1 MSMLSRVANSLYWM
15 ARYLERA
22 ENTARLINVNSHLLL
37 DLPTRVKL
45 GWEPIVDILS
55 FRDQF
60 YANYE
65 NADEKSVI
73 KFMLTDINNSGSILS
88 SLSAARENARTI
100 KEILPQEA
108 WEQIN
113 EIYLFVRENQSQA
126 FARRTRYD
134 YLRKIIQANQAITG
148 LLSGTMTHD
157 DGYGFM
163 RIGRNLERA
172 DMSTRI
178 IDVRSASLLPDM
190 DEDSQAFGNIQ
201 WMSVLKSMSAYQMY
215 RREVR
220 VRINRED
227 VLDFLL
233 LESRFPRSLLHS
245 IEQVEQSLAQLPH
258 NKVVIDKTRNVRNY
272 LLNANPSKLIQDK
285 LHEFIDDIQL
295 GIIEIDNKL
304 YDSYF

>member
-1 MSMLSRVANSLYWM
+1 MLSRVANNLYWL

-55 FRDQF
+55 FRTMF
-60 YANYE
+60 YERYD

-73 KFMLTDINNSGSILS
+73 RFMVVDENNPGSIMSALD
-88 SLSAARENARTI
+88 AARENARTV

-108 WEQIN
+108 WEQLN
-113 EIYLFVRENQSQA
+113 ELYWFVTDNKA
-126 FARRTRYD
+126 DVFTRRSRYD
-134 YLRKIIQANQAITG
+134 FLRKIIQANQSITG
-148 LLSGTMTHD
+148 LFSGTMTHD
-157 DGYGFM
+157 DGYDFL

-178 IDVRSASLLPDM
+178 IDVRSASLLTNID
-190 DEDSQAFGNIQ
+190 DDSSAFSNIQ

-215 RREVR
+215 RRQVR
-220 VRINRED
+220 MRITRED
-227 VLDFLL
+227 VLEFLL
-233 LESRFPRSLLHS
+233 LESRFPRSLLHAL
-245 IEQVEQSLAQLPH
+245 EQVEYSLSQLPN
-258 NKVVIDKTRNVRNY
+258 NKSAIDKTRQLRNY
-272 LLNANPSKLIQDK
+272 LMNARPAKLVQEK

-295 GIIEIDNKL
+295 GLIEIDTKL